1 MGESDARY
9 RNRTGDNDRQLSG
22 KGYFRSI
29 SGHACHDRACH
40 EYNVFLGVEKML
52 RYILK
57 RLLIMVVT
65 VWIIVTLTFILMVS
79 LPGSPLNSDQTT
91 NETVQANLEAYYNLD
106 KPYYIQYL
114 SYLKSIVTFDFG
126 PSIKQPN
133 ETVNDLLGRGFP
145 ISLELGLITI
155 IVAVVSGII
164 LGIIAALRHNGI
176 VDYAAMSFAVLG
188 ISIPNFVLATL
199 LIQQLAVNMKLLPVA
214 TWSSPAHMVLPVIA
228 LATGPMAIIARLT
241 RSTMLEVLTQDYIK
255 MARAKGLSPW
265 KIVFKH
271 ALKNALMPV
280 VTIMGTLLA
289 GILTGTF
296 VIEKI
301 FAIPGMGRYFVE
313 SINQRDYPVIMGT
326 TVFYSVFLIFMLFL
340 VDVAYGILDPRMKI
354 HKQKGD

>member
-1 MGESDARY
+1 MA
-9 RNRTGDNDRQLSG
+9 
-22 KGYFRSI
+22 
-29 SGHACHDRACH
+29 
-40 EYNVFLGVEKML
+40 
-52 RYILK
+52 
-57 RLLIMVVT
+57 VT

-91 NETVQANLEAYYNLD
+91 NEIVQANLEAYYNLD
-106 KPYYIQYL
+106 KPYYVQYF

-145 ISLELGLITI
+145 ISLELGLVTI
-155 IVAVVSGII
+155 IVAVISGII

-176 VDYAAMSFAVLG
+176 IDYAAMSFAVLG
-188 ISIPNFVLATL
+188 ISIPNFVLATF
-199 LIQQLAVNMKLLPVA
+199 LIQTLAVDLKIFPAA
-214 TWSSPAHMVLPVIA
+214 TWSSTKHMVLPVLA

-326 TVFYSVFLIFMLFL
+326 TVFYSVFLIIMLFL
-340 VDVAYGILDPRMKI
+340 VDIAYGILDPRIKI
-354 HKQKGD
+354 HKGEGD